1 MMHGSHTHAHA
12 PETTGSLIRWARYYD
27 LVTSALLLGNERSI
41 RDMVVEIADVK
52 PGDKVLDVGCGTGSL
67 TLAAWR
73 RAGTDGEVHGI
84 DASPEMI
91 QFAQDK
97 TAKVGA
103 PIDFQIGLVE
113 HIPFPDDYF
122 DVVLSSLMLHHLP
135 DDLKRR
141 AFAEI
146 RRVLKPGGYLFAV
159 DFEPPKN
166 RLALHVMPHLIVH
179 NMMHV
184 NVRDYVPMMESAGF
198 SNVRAGHTDH
208 SLLSSVRGY
217 K

>member
-1 MMHGSHTHAHA
+1 MERQSAK
-12 PETTGSLIRWARYYD
+12 PSLTAGRVIHWARWYD
-27 LVTSALLLGNERSI
+27 VLGKIPFLRAI
-41 RDMVVEIADVK
+41 REKFVELAAPL
-52 PGDKVLDVGCGTGSL
+52 PGEHVLDVGCGTG
-67 TLAAWR
+67 TLAIALKSR
-73 RAGTDGEVHGI
+73 VGAGRVHGI

-91 QFAQDK
+91 EVAQHKADL
-97 TAKVGA
+97 AGA
-103 PIDFQIGLVE
+103 SIDFQLALVE
-113 HIPFPDDYF
+113 RIPFPDDYF

-135 DDLKRR
+135 DDLKRS

-166 RLALHVMPHLIVH
+166 RLMVHLVPHFIAH
-179 NMMHV
+179 NMMHID
-184 NVRDYVPMMESAGF
+184 VRDYVPMIESAGF
-198 SNVRAGHTDH
+198 SNVRAGHTEH